1 MSFPQRLAV
10 LFAGLLSAAPAI
22 AAETV
27 DIGVLRNEDI
37 TVVQQLLYPKTRRSE
52 IGLHLG
58 YVGFDAY
65 VKSPN
70 VQLSYAR
77 HFDEQL
83 AFSVVAGGG
92 YGFKTAAYRELETPT
107 YGVAPYAYRYV
118 GSLLAGV
125 EYAPIYAKLNL
136 DGARIIH
143 FDVYGA
149 LRGGVAVEQSVLP
162 DGTLAFAPT
171 VSPAV
176 GARLYLSQNAAMHV
190 ALRDDL
196 MFQYRE
202 LTQNMVFKQNANVT
216 VGVTLF
222 SARPERR

>member
-1 MSFPQRLAV
+1 MRFPHRLAV
-10 LFAGLLSAAPAI
+10 LFAGLWTAAPVH

-37 TVVQQLLYPKTRRSE
+37 TVVQQLLYPKTKRSE
-52 IGLHLG
+52 IGVHLG

-70 VQLSYAR
+70 IQLSYAR

-83 AFSVVAGGG
+83 AFSVLAGGG
-92 YGFKTAAYRELETPT
+92 YGFKTAAYRELESPT

-118 GSLLAGV
+118 GSVLAGV

-136 DGARIIH
+136 DGARVIH

-149 LRGGVAVEQSVLP
+149 LRGGLTVEQSVLP

-176 GARLYLSQNAAMHV
+176 GARLYLGPSTAMHV
-190 ALRDDL
+190 AFRNDL
-196 MFQYRE
+196 LFENRP
-202 LTQNMVFKQNANVT
+202 LTQSWEFKQNGNVT
-216 VGVTLF
+216 VGLTFF

>member
-1 MSFPQRLAV
+1 MRFPLCLAV
-10 LFAGLLSAAPAI
+10 LFAGLWSATPAD

-52 IGLHLG
+52 FGVHLG

-83 AFSVVAGGG
+83 AFSVLAGGG

-107 YGVAPYAYRYV
+107 YGVAPYAYRYI
-118 GSLLAGV
+118 GSVLAGV

-136 DGARIIH
+136 DGARVIH

-149 LRGGVAVEQSVLP
+149 LRGGVSVEQSVLP
-162 DGTLAFAPT
+162 DGSMVFAPT
-171 VSPAV
+171 LSPAV
-176 GARLYLSQNAAMHV
+176 GARLYLSPSTAMHV
-190 ALRDDL
+190 AFRDDL
-196 MFQYRE
+196 MLQSRP
-202 LTQNMVFKQNANVT
+202 LTQTTVFKQNANVT
-216 VGVTLF
+216 VGFTLF